1 MPRQFDLDY
10 GCPHPDASGVT
21 EGTVLS
27 HKAEF
32 ADVVDP
38 ISLKVKKLP
47 DAELV
52 SGTTIVDLDG
62 GRPLSIAEDLTEPG
76 MMLLFDQSGQLI
88 VTDEVGDQESY
99 RIYSYADER
108 GE

>member
-1 MPRQFDLDY
+1 MQIE
-10 GCPHPDASGVT
+10 AT

-27 HKAEF
+27 QKAET

-38 ISLKVKKLP
+38 ITLAVKKMT

-52 SGTTIVDLDG
+52 SGTTIVDLEG
-62 GRPLSIAEDLTEPG
+62 GTPLAITKDLTAPS
-76 MMLLFDQSGQLI
+76 MMLLFDQSGELKVADE
-88 VTDEVGDQESY
+88 VTDQHMFRTY
-99 RIYSYADER
+99 TYAEER

>member
-1 MPRQFDLDY
+1 MRLE
-10 GCPHPDASGVT
+10 VT

-27 HKAEF
+27 QQAET

-38 ISLKVKKLP
+38 ISMKVKKLP

-62 GRPLSIAEDLTEPG
+62 GAPLKLAEEDDLTEPG
-76 MMLLFDQSGQLI
+76 LMLLYDQSGKLV
-88 VTDEVGDQESY
+88 VTDEVGDQEFY